1 MYRPFKHSPLS
12 DTCSL
17 THRAQAHIS
26 HQALLPQQ
34 SMGIEEP
41 EQKDLSSMRSSFVD
55 SFFSGER
62 QGVISASRNYTLRLR
77 LVTAPSCRVIAFPTC
92 ILIRPYKEVSSDGR

>member
-55 SFFSGER
+55 SFFFIVEARFKFSFAKFHPSPSARHRSILSGDCFYNLHPH
-62 QGVISASRNYTLRLR
+62 SPL
-77 LVTAPSCRVIAFPTC
+77 
-92 ILIRPYKEVSSDGR
+92 

>member
-92 ILIRPYKEVSSDGR
+92 IFIRPYQEVSSEGR

>member
-55 SFFSGER
+55 SFFFRGEARFKFSFAKFHPSPSARHRSILSGDCFYNLHPH
-62 QGVISASRNYTLRLR
+62 SPL
-77 LVTAPSCRVIAFPTC
+77 
-92 ILIRPYKEVSSDGR
+92 